1 VFEVWQARV
10 KTSKSQHLPMTI
22 VSAEMLLLVL
32 GGLLVVLTFTFFSNR
47 DASATDVVELTH
59 LLSKAVAAADTKRV
73 RFLLR
78 RLKIHFGNRQDNAD
92 RLATAGIVPLL
103 TAVLSAVLS
112 TVNPDKENDEGVET
126 AIALCGFIEV
136 ILLSSGLGLGQPRQ
150 EKKKKQA
157 PTTSELG
164 KTILMCRPLMSALVE
179 ICEKAPEVKWHAS
192 MMAERLLSGPVG
204 SEHAAKHRHK
214 RGELDDAEYEF
225 LSGTIVTL
233 KQLRV

>member
-1 VFEVWQARV
+1 M
-10 KTSKSQHLPMTI
+10 LM

-32 GGLLVVLTFTFFSNR
+32 GGLLAALTFTFFTNR
-47 DASATDVVELTH
+47 DANVTDVVELTQR
-59 LLSKAVAAADTKRV
+59 LNKAVAAADTKRV

-92 RLATAGIVPLL
+92 RLATAGVVPLL

-112 TVNPDKENDEGVET
+112 TANSEKENDEGVET

-136 ILLSSGLGLGQPRQ
+136 ILLRPGLTLRQPRQ

-157 PTTSELG
+157 LTTSELS
-164 KTILMCRPLMSALVE
+164 KTILTCRPLMSALVE
-179 ICEKAPEVKWHAS
+179 VCEKAPEVKWHAS
-192 MMAERLLSGPVG
+192 MMAERLLSGTVG

-214 RGELDDAEYEF
+214 RGELDDAEYEV
-225 LSGTIVTL
+225 LRGAIATL
-233 KQLRV
+233 KQLRI